1 MRTLPTVIRAEELSA
16 EDRAALARLPSLLAD
31 RGRVDVAIER
41 HRPRGGGSPV
51 IVATIGVGRAV
62 GRHTVTASASAS
74 AETPGEALCEAARQ
88 LGVAL

>member
-1 MRTLPTVIRAEELSA
+1 MDRQLPTVLAPEALCE

-41 HRPRGGGSPV
+41 HRTRNGSV
-51 IVATIGVGRAV
+51 AIVATIGVGRAV
-62 GRHTVTASASAS
+62 GRHTVAASASAS
-74 AETPGEALCEAARQ
+74 AETAGEALCEAARQ